1 MPVQPPPSCPGS
13 SEHFRGFPML
23 TGYKRTEQ
31 NKKKCGNHLLY
42 IFRKKGLRLKQ
53 QQRTFFCGK
62 MIFFSDL
69 QLHADM
75 GFFKLFREGCSAA
88 AGVPVH
94 YVKRS
99 RELKHQ
105 GRYAPKPPVILS
117 NVRMKWRPA
126 QCYCTANG
134 IGFGWRRAVTDM
146 LNKVAFVHFV
156 QILWCVEKDV

>member
-31 NKKKCGNHLLY
+31 NKKNVATVFYTLE
-42 IFRKKGLRLKQ
+42 KKVLRLKQ
-53 QQRTFFCGK
+53 QQRTFFLWQV
-62 MIFFSDL
+62 MIFFCDL

-75 GFFKLFREGCSAA
+75 GFFKLFREGCFAA

-117 NVRMKWRPA
+117 NVRMK
-126 QCYCTANG
+126 
-134 IGFGWRRAVTDM
+134 
-146 LNKVAFVHFV
+146 
-156 QILWCVEKDV
+156 